1 MSWNTILGIISSIS
15 LCLPV
20 LLILFMRLSTYK
32 TFPALAI
39 YYLIVFIY
47 NVLTEGYISAHTNVI
62 HYLGLSNNLVDA
74 PLMLFFLTYFSTSNE
89 MTKKMHYLIL
99 ALIAFAMI
107 ILALNGFSIDS
118 ITIIMA
124 PGLLAVFSFCCYFFI
139 RQTRITIM
147 HGKSAGKAL
156 IVASLLFAYGCYAI
170 IYLMY
175 YIYKTEYI
183 EDTFII
189 YHMVT
194 TFSSLLLC
202 AGIIIEKKRVQKLEE
217 LKITRKELELV
228 YKKR

>member
-1 MSWNTILGIISSIS
+1 
-15 LCLPV
+15 
-20 LLILFMRLSTYK
+20 
-32 TFPALAI
+32 
-39 YYLIVFIY
+39 
-47 NVLTEGYISAHTNVI
+47 
-62 HYLGLSNNLVDA
+62 
-74 PLMLFFLTYFSTSNE
+74 
-89 MTKKMHYLIL
+89 MHYLIL
-99 ALIAFAMI
+99 GLIGFAMI

-124 PGLLAVFSFCCYFFI
+124 PGLLTVFSFCCYFFV

-147 HGKSAGKAL
+147 HRKSTGKAL